1 MVSGLVAPAVPCATL
16 GVGSRPLDSASY
28 NWNYDLSGHCY
39 SSLKISCISPAD
51 STFYMFLW
59 SLQLGFLGQENMNVS
74 VGSVLHE
81 LLASQTGT

>member
-28 NWNYDLSGHCY
+28 SWHCY

-59 SLQLGFLGQENMNVS
+59 SLQLGFLGQENISVS

-81 LLASQTGT
+81 LLASQAGT